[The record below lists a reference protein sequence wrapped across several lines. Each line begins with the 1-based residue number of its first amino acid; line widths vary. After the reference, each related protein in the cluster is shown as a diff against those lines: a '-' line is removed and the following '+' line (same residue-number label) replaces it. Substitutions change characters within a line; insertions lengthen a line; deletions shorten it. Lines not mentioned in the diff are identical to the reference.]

1 MNTSPMEVKETV
13 YMSNI
18 TEIGKSQQK
27 VTKVNGVGIV
37 RKLHG
42 GSETSQQTQK

>member
-1 MNTSPMEVKETV
+1 MNTSPMEVKEIM
-13 YMSNI
+13 YMSNG

-27 VTKVNGVGIV
+27 VTKVNGVGIA

-42 GSETSQQTQK
+42 GLETSQRTKK